1 MTARQRLM
9 AKLGVDA
16 AHRFSPQRLLALA
29 NRRLAATKKK
39 EKEELQALINAYR
52 QETDSRKKRKAPEVA
67 EPEPPEAEEPKD
79 DNVLG
84 RLLAEYE
91 REKKA
96 RRDLEKLSDEKLVSI
111 FTEIAKLVARA

>member
-1 MTARQRLM
+1 MTARQQLM

-16 AHRFSPQRLLALA
+16 AHRLSPQRLLALA
-29 NRRLAATKKK
+29 NRRLAETKKK
-39 EKEELQALINAYR
+39 EKEELQALIGAYR
-52 QETDSRKKRKAPEVA
+52 KETDSRKKRKAES
-67 EPEPPEAEEPKD
+67 EPAEAEESKD

-96 RRDLEKLSDEKLVSI
+96 RRDLEKLSDEKLLAI
-111 FTEIAKLVARA
+111 FTEIAKVVARA